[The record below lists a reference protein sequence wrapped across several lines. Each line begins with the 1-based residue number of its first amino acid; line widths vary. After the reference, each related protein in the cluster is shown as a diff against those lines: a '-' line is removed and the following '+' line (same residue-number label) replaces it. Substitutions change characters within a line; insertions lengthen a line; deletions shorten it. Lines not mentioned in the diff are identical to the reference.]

1 MPSLGLGRTRRGEA
15 ALGKLAAFGHLPE
28 LGTALP
34 LSGPDAGAAAGDD
47 PAVTGAAAGCA
58 VEFGLAACAFAIAGA
73 NAPKNSA
80 AASARFFKIMAQM

>member
-1 MPSLGLGRTRRGEA
+1 MAIVMCDGGGASQ
-15 ALGKLAAFGHLPE
+15 ALPWQSE